1 MAELRKITKSP
12 GLSNFAQE
20 GPQGGT
26 ALLALADM
34 AKQAYAWMEPAA
46 KEQAATLGAEEGAE
60 LARRQIGQT
69 SYPKLDYSTAGGL
82 NGFAPDGEFSAG
94 SPVPIEGAGGLVG
107 LIDKTE
113 GGGDYRTLFGHSQ
126 KDGGRFSGVD
136 VTQMTIGDVLN
147 FASPSGEYG
156 QWVKGKVGRVA
167 TPMGRFQI
175 VGSTLRGAVK
185 AMGLS
190 LSTPFNAATQVA
202 IFGHLAGKRL
212 ASASTLPGKMAA
224 LRQEWEGF
232 RHVPDAQLAAAI
244 KEAESGGGT
253 AALMS
258 AGSDAAPDQ
267 TPQSS
272 TPATSIEATAP
283 ADAPAAPYT
292 PPTLVQT
299 AAGDI
304 EARTFSPLSG
314 PILQAHRAA
323 QSTAYL
329 AETLVKGSADMMAM
343 SEQFIGD
350 PSGFQQAAQGY
361 VDEAVKNAP
370 EMMRGDL
377 RAKLSEG
384 VQRRFLGMVEENHR
398 EIRQR
403 ADNSSRALVDRYTTQ
418 YAEILATGDMD
429 RAAGARAELEQALIN
444 REAMPGVAW
453 TRQQSENIIL
463 GAQDQARSIAER
475 NATKVKSAQAG
486 QLRTIIKAAE
496 NGMSAEDEAIL
507 DDPSVHAA
515 NPELAAEAAGKVAL
529 REMMPSFFGM
539 TPAQMDEQ
547 IAIMR
552 SRPIQD
558 AWETDIVAAMESARN
573 TAVKSIEDD
582 PIAHAAQRLERKPP
596 AIDSFDPANP
606 ESFVASLQARA
617 DYARDMAA
625 QGYVDEPV
633 YLSKSE
639 VETLSTAMSKD
650 APPEVKAALAGAIVA
665 GFGEGAAQV
674 FGVLKAD
681 PVVTWG
687 GTLMAKGGPAA
698 IATEAMR
705 GQQAIAEGVAQVPE
719 AAKWRTALAKVR
731 PALDGLPANT
741 VSVEGDLMKFAQAIY
756 AARSMT
762 PGFDADEAGMESAI
776 QAALGQTVN
785 TRGKTVGGV
794 QTFMGNPVMMP
805 VGVNAETVEKKI
817 GAAIWGSSAFKT
829 FGSIWG
835 GATAADNPE
844 FWSKVSVQ
852 QMPDGSF
859 KSGGVPRVGGEPLP
873 LKMLSGD
880 VRFVPIG
887 GTRYRLEVQRSGA
900 VIDVHTEDG
909 SLYVMDMARIE

>member
-1 MAELRKITKSP
+1 MAELRKITKSL

-46 KEQAATLGAEEGAE
+46 KEQAANLGAEEGAE

-69 SYPKLDYSTAGGL
+69 SYPKLDYSTTGGL
-82 NGFAPDGEFSAG
+82 DQFSPSQNYAGSVDGEVSTASVIAG
-94 SPVPIEGAGGLVG
+94 
-107 LIDKTE
+107 
-113 GGGDYRTLFGHSQ
+113 F
-126 KDGGRFSGVD
+126 
-136 VTQMTIGDVLN
+136 
-147 FASPSGEYG
+147 
-156 QWVKGKVGRVA
+156 
-167 TPMGRFQI
+167 
-175 VGSTLRGAVK
+175 
-185 AMGLS
+185 
-190 LSTPFNAATQVA
+190 
-202 IFGHLAGKRL
+202 
-212 ASASTLPGKMAA
+212 
-224 LRQEWEGF
+224 EGF
-232 RHVPDAQLAAAI
+232 REDPYWDVNALRAGYGSDTVTRADGTVERVTKGTRVSREDGLRDLSRRINTEFVPKVAKAVGVALFGNLAVAQQAALTSIAYNYGRLPKSVANAVKSGDAQAVASAIRALGSHNDGINRKRRNKEANLFLSGQAPSPDQVAAMPDAANYVGAA
-244 KEAESGGGT
+244 T
-253 AALMS
+253 
-258 AGSDAAPDQ
+258 
-267 TPQSS
+267 T
-272 TPATSIEATAP
+272 P

-292 PPTLVQT
+292 PPTLLQT

-403 ADNSSRALVDRYTTQ
+403 ADNSSRALVDRYSTQ

-681 PVVTWG
+681 PVVAWG
-687 GTLMAKGGPAA
+687 GTLMAKGGSAS

-887 GTRYRLEVQRSGA
+887 GTRYRMEVQRSGA
-900 VIDVHTEDG
+900 TMDVHTEDG
-909 SLYVMDMARIE
+909 SLYIMDMARIE